1 MDEVRVGGEGP
12 SRAVAL
18 RGRIHKSV
26 IFLFFF
32 FFLAAAR
39 SILMWGLS
47 YQTRD
52 YTWAAAVKTPN
63 PNYQATRK
71 LTRFHCAKCFS
82 NVPCVE
88 PCSLGPQNV
97 GTERCLKDGASPS
110 ADEEAEV
117 REGQCLSQG
126 HKARVGKPESGRST
140 RIDGPSVGRGL
151 KATLRRTSR
160 PSQCPA

>member
-1 MDEVRVGGEGP
+1 MRILCPERSGP
-12 SRAVAL
+12 PSAL
-18 RGRIHKSV
+18 KP
-26 IFLFFF
+26 
-32 FFLAAAR
+32 R

-71 LTRFHCAKCFS
+71 LTHFHCAKCFS

-126 HKARVGKPESGRST
+126 HKARVGKLQSADDPRGSM
-140 RIDGPSVGRGL
+140 GPVLAVG
-151 KATLRRTSR
+151 
-160 PSQCPA
+160 